1 MPPARPAPEARG
13 RFVVFEGP
21 EGAGKS
27 SQLLLLKER
36 LLAAGIEP
44 LFTREPGGTPLGEAV
59 REVVL
64 DPRLKVDA
72 LAEFLLYSA
81 ARAQHVRDVIAPALA
96 AGKDVV
102 CDRFTAASV
111 AYQGYGR
118 GLDLGFVAELNAR
131 VTGGLEADLTV
142 LLDIDPAA
150 GLARASGRAAHDRL
164 EAAGLAFHRR
174 VRSGFVAQADADG
187 GRRWVRIDAEAAE
200 AVVTEAV
207 WRAVSPL
214 LAPGEV
220 GQ

>member
-1 MPPARPAPEARG
+1 MAARREGRG
-13 RFVVFEGP
+13 HLVVFEGP

-27 SQLLLLKER
+27 TQ
-36 LLAAGIEP
+36 LAALSARLIAAGYDT
-44 LFTREPGGTPLGEAV
+44 LFTREPGGTPAGEAI
-59 REVVL
+59 RRVVL
-64 DPRLKVDA
+64 DPTLRVDP
-72 LAEFLLYSA
+72 LPEFLLYSA
-81 ARAQHVRDVIAPALA
+81 ARAQHVADVIAPALA
-96 AGKDVV
+96 AGRDVV